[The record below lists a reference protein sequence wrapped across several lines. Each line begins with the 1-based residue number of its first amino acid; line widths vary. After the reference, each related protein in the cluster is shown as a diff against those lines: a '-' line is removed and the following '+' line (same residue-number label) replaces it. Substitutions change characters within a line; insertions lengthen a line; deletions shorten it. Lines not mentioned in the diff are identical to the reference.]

1 MGKRILKKEKKSKKP
16 QAQKSVGHFV
26 VVVGKWGWNLAD
38 HQLSH
43 GSERRNLSLF
53 LMGHQGP
60 HGRIKYEQLTVL
72 SLHLV
77 EGFPAHIVEII
88 LCIPKTF
95 PVIQREEDASR
106 LG

>member
-1 MGKRILKKEKKSKKP
+1 MGERLLKKRKKSKNP

-43 GSERRNLSLF
+43 GFERRNLSLF
-53 LMGHQGP
+53 FTGHQGT

-88 LCIPKTF
+88 LCIPNTF
-95 PVIQREEDASR
+95 PVIQREEGASR